1 MKRGL
6 KGIES
11 FLIVLS
17 MVVPGIAMAAM
28 RDAEPLMSRWWG
40 SDSHAVPA
48 TILLTWL
55 LVVLGCT
62 VFAGKL
68 LASTAEERRKWEVGV
83 HSVIRLILFQ
93 IVLTPGM
100 AMISDALFS
109 AMV

>member
-11 FLIVLS
+11 FLIVVS
-17 MVVPGIAMAAM
+17 MVVPGIAMAALM
-28 RDAEPLMSRWWG
+28 DAEPLMSRWWG
-40 SDSHAVPA
+40 ADSHVVPG
-48 TILLTWL
+48 TILFLWL
-55 LVVLGCT
+55 MIVLGCT
-62 VFAGKL
+62 VFAGRM
-68 LASTAEERRKWEVGV
+68 LASMADERMKWEVGV

-100 AMISDALFS
+100 AMISGALFS

>member
-11 FLIVLS
+11 FLIVVS
-17 MVVPGIAMAAM
+17 MVVPGIAMAALI
-28 RDAEPLMSRWWG
+28 DAEPLLARWWG
-40 SDSHAVPA
+40 TDSRAVPA
-48 TILLTWL
+48 AILFTWL
-55 LVVLGCT
+55 MIVLGCT
-62 VFAGKL
+62 VFAGRL
-68 LASTAEERRKWEVGV
+68 LASMADERMKWEVAV

-100 AMISDALFS
+100 AMISSALFS